1 MLILYFKILYMAT
14 IKPRKNIPFSKL
26 VEGEI
31 WTQRLQQIHS

>member
-14 IKPRKNIPFSKL
+14 IKPKKNMTISKL

-31 WTQRLQQIHS
+31 WTQRL